1 MAARNISGGGRL
13 SECYQKGNVFSV
25 EHFNSFNLIYEVN
38 FAQQH
43 LLSCISWQM
52 EERWPL
58 PAEHCMQH
66 ALAYK
71 DMRFNE
77 DLYPIRLKSIR
88 KSWPRPFLALPTTAQ
103 FDLVSVGREEAII
116 CWFCYVRL
124 NMWRND
130 GVSEEKS
137 ISACRLPMRM
147 VTRFL
152 FWAEEEESSY
162 RGIGKQWGSY
172 PPDLV
177 LSSKGKVAEGT
188 LRKRTQPLRAD
199 GIGRSARITGKR
211 SSRISGQGIQW
222 R

>member
-1 MAARNISGGGRL
+1 RFRCSG
-13 SECYQKGNVFSV
+13 
-25 EHFNSFNLIYEVN
+25 
-38 FAQQH
+38 
-43 LLSCISWQM
+43 
-52 EERWPL
+52 ERKDVKVAPTVS
-58 PAEHCMQH
+58 
-66 ALAYK
+66 AL
-71 DMRFNE
+71 
-77 DLYPIRLKSIR
+77 
-88 KSWPRPFLALPTTAQ
+88 
-103 FDLVSVGREEAII
+103 VGRSVLISLVPSVDEADVATVDELESTIKSARDRKR
-116 CWFCYVRL
+116 WKFT
-124 NMWRND
+124 
-130 GVSEEKS
+130 KS

>member
-1 MAARNISGGGRL
+1 
-13 SECYQKGNVFSV
+13 
-25 EHFNSFNLIYEVN
+25 
-38 FAQQH
+38 
-43 LLSCISWQM
+43 
-52 EERWPL
+52 
-58 PAEHCMQH
+58 
-66 ALAYK
+66 
-71 DMRFNE
+71 
-77 DLYPIRLKSIR
+77 
-88 KSWPRPFLALPTTAQ
+88 
-103 FDLVSVGREEAII
+103 
-116 CWFCYVRL
+116 
-124 NMWRND
+124 
-130 GVSEEKS
+130 
-137 ISACRLPMRM
+137 MRM

-222 R
+222 SAGLMDGSLSPLHVSTTTYYTPPEKPLA